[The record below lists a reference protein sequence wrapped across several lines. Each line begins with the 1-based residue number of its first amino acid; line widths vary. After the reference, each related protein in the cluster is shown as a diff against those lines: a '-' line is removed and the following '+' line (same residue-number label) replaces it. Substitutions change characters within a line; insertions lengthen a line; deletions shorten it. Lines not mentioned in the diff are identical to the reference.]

1 MRDGIKGFYRGFW
14 PQFWRDVPTYGI
26 YFLSYDA
33 YQKLLMRGADPA
45 RVAEEHKMKNFMVK
59 LTAGGFAGMTT
70 WLFAYPFDVVK
81 SVSQQTSITFGEDK
95 RPSILKIT

>member
-26 YFLSYDA
+26 YFLSYDV
-33 YQKLLMRGADPA
+33 YQKLLMRGADPT
-45 RVAEEHKMKNFMVK
+45 RVAEEQKMKNFMVK

-81 SVSQQTSITFGEDK
+81 SVSQ
-95 RPSILKIT
+95 